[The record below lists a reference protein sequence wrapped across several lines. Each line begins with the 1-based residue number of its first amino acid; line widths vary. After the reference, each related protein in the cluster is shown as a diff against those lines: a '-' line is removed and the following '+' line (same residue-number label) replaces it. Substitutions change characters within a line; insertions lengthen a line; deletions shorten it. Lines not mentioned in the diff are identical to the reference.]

1 MVVGLGQSP
10 PEAEAYVGAQEIA
23 KFHNFVLFCAIA
35 FTFVSATSIHYV
47 TQGDAGDADAA

>member
-1 MVVGLGQSP
+1 VGLGQSP